1 MREKISAIG
10 HINEKIGFGLR
21 MKKGFEIKDIPK
33 NYQKLIKSNIDNAQ
47 EKYPGCIN
55 TKSNNITFTQKGM
68 LYADELIPS
77 ILL

>member
-1 MREKISAIG
+1 MYL
-10 HINEKIGFGLR
+10 INTENHEQNPLEY
-21 MKKGFEIKDIPK
+21 KKNTQTYLILLK
-33 NYQKLIKSNIDNAQ
+33 NNIENAQ
-47 EKYPGCIN
+47 EKYPDCIN